1 MQRIGQYFVYLIVR
15 LLLAAV
21 QAVPLA
27 WAESLARF
35 GAWLC
40 WDLLHLRRR
49 VVEENLRHAFPQWS
63 PQRRDQVARA
73 MWHHLLLLVIEV
85 AQAARRIHRT
95 NWHQFVQVEDE
106 SQTVAH
112 LLQQRPLLLVTAHF
126 GNFEMAGY
134 LLGLLGYPIHSVAR
148 PLDNPY
154 LDRLVESFRGS
165 KSQKVIRKQGEFD
178 RIEQILSSGGI
189 LSLLADQYAGRKG
202 CWVQFFGRPASAHK
216 AIALL
221 ALEHQAPI
229 AVGYCVR
236 TGRPMHF
243 RLVIQAVLDPKT
255 CPEPMRTVPGITQWY
270 TEQFEQFIRRWP
282 EQYWWVHRRWKDPRK
297 KKRSRSRDRRAA

>member
-1 MQRIGQYFVYLIVR
+1 MQRIGQYAVYLLVR
-15 LLLAAV
+15 LALAVV
-21 QAVPLA
+21 QALPLA
-27 WAESLARF
+27 WADSVARF
-35 GAWLC
+35 GAWLL
-40 WDLLHLRRR
+40 WDVLHLRRR

-63 PQRRDQVARA
+63 DHRRHQVARA
-73 MWHHLLLLVIEV
+73 MWHHLVLLVIEV
-85 AQAARRIHRT
+85 AQAARCIHRS
-95 NWHQFVQVEDE
+95 NWHQFVEVEDE
-106 SQTVAH
+106 SQTVAT
-112 LLQQRPLLLVTAHF
+112 LLDQRPLLLVTAHF

-165 KSQKVIRKQGEFD
+165 KSQKVIRKQGEFE

-221 ALEHQAPI
+221 ALEHRAPV

-236 TGRPMHF
+236 TGKPMHF
-243 RLVIQAVLDPKT
+243 RLVIQAVLDPET
-255 CPEPMRTVPGITQWY
+255 CPESMRTVPGITQWY
-270 TEQFEQFIRRWP
+270 TEQFEHFIRRWP
-282 EQYWWVHRRWKDPRK
+282 EQYWWVHRRWKDPRRR
-297 KKRSRSRDRRAA
+297 KRSRPKDRRAA